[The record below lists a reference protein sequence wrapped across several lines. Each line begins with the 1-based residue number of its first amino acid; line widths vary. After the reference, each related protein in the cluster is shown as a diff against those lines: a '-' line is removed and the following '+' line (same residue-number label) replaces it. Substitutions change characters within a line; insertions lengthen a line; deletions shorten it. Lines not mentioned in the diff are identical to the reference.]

1 MRWQPCKRCAALA
14 RRRRS
19 SDSPFD
25 FVPYYQLNSK
35 ASAVLTNRL
44 KRSRRHLGGFIERL
58 QSAARAEQL
67 PAMPASVEELN
78 SQIERAVG
86 DGYLMESTAKNI
98 RSLLGGASTDVY
110 FNSINE
116 LAWNWD
122 WQELNDRFYQTLA
135 FGTGGL
141 RGRTIGKIVTAAE
154 RGNARNDERPQFPCV
169 GTNAMNFF
177 NINRATR
184 GLVAYL
190 HDWNSREQISAKAK
204 IVVAHDPRFFSSEFA
219 QSAAKVAAENGCDA
233 FVFDS
238 PRSVPELSFAVRHLH
253 ASVGAGITASHNQ
266 LDHNGF
272 KVYFG
277 DGAQVIEPH
286 ASGIIAKVNAITS
299 ESFSP
304 LPKDRQGTVTTL
316 GDNVDEAYMERLE
329 TLIVDP
335 SVIPAAKSLR
345 IIYTPI
351 HGTGGVIIKPLL
363 KRLGFNFQVVE
374 EQDRFDGAFPT
385 VKSPNPENADALHMG
400 IELAKKKNAD
410 LVIATD
416 PDCDRVGVAVRAK
429 SNKMQLL
436 TGNQIGSLLAW
447 YRVKTLFDC
456 GVLNRET
463 AARGVIIKTF
473 VTTDLLKAIA
483 EHYGLRCVETLTG
496 FKYIAAKLGNY
507 EAALPEASRKNYV
520 DLSEEETRELRLA
533 HSSFYIFGGEES
545 YGYSAGDFVRDK
557 DGNGSAIMFFEVAA
571 YAKSR
576 GLTIDQLLD
585 EIFADFGYFEEKNG
599 SLLFEGAEGAK
610 KIARLV
616 ESYASAPPKGIL
628 GSKVTRVRNFAT
640 ETIRDV
646 EGDEIPKEKMSVFE
660 LEDRTRI
667 AVRGSGTEPKIKY
680 YLFAQERPAKGKFEI
695 AQLEKIKAQV
705 IERLERLWDRLQED
719 AQGRLAR

>member
-1 MRWQPCKRCAALA
+1 MAV
-14 RRRRS
+14 
-19 SDSPFD
+19 DIE
-25 FVPYYQLNSK
+25 QLNS
-35 ASAVLTNRL
+35 R
-44 KRSRRHLGGFIERL
+44 
-58 QSAARAEQL
+58 
-67 PAMPASVEELN
+67 
-78 SQIERAVG
+78 IERAVT
-86 DGYLMESTAKNI
+86 DGFLMASSAKNI
-98 RSLLGGASTDVY
+98 RALLAGARSDLY
-110 FNSINE
+110 FRSVNE
-116 LAWNWD
+116 LVDAAEWK
-122 WQELNDRFYQTLA
+122 EINDRFYQTLA
-135 FGTGGL
+135 FGTGGI
-141 RGRTIGKIVTAAE
+141 RGRTIGKIVTMAE
-154 RGNARNDERPQFPCV
+154 RGNAHEGERPQFPCV

-177 NINRATR
+177 NVNRATR

-190 HDWNSREQISAKAK
+190 QAWNRSQSTSAKPR
-204 IVVAHDPRFFSSEFA
+204 IVIAHDPRFFSKEFA
-219 QSAAKVAAENGCDA
+219 ELAARIASENGCDA
-233 FVFDS
+233 FVFDG
-238 PRSVPELSFAVRHLH
+238 PRSTPELSFAVRYLR
-253 ASVGAGITASHNQ
+253 ASAGVVITASHNPPH
-266 LDHNGF
+266 DNGY
-272 KVYFG
+272 KVYFA
-277 DGAQVIEPH
+277 DGTQVIEPH
-286 ASGIIAKVNAITS
+286 ASSIIAKVNAITS
-299 ESFSP
+299 ETFAP
-304 LPKDRQGTVTTL
+304 LSKDRQGTVTTL
-316 GDNVDEAYMERLE
+316 ADDVDEAYMQRLE

-335 SVIPAAKSLR
+335 SVIPAAKSLH

-351 HGTGGVIIKPLL
+351 HGTGGVIIKPAL

-385 VKSPNPENADALHMG
+385 VKSPNPENADALQMG

-447 YRVKTLFDC
+447 YRVKTLFDR
-456 GVLNRET
+456 GVLNKET

-496 FKYIAAKLGNY
+496 FKYIAAKLGKY

-557 DGNGSAIMFFEVAA
+557 DGNGSAIMFCEVAA

-585 EIFADFGYFEEKNG
+585 EIFASFGYFEERNG

-616 ESYASAPPKGIL
+616 ESYASGPPRGIL

-646 EGDEIPKEKMSVFE
+646 EGDEIPKEKMSAFE
-660 LEDRTRI
+660 LEDRTSI
-667 AVRGSGTEPKIKY
+667 AVRGSG
-680 YLFAQERPAKGKFEI
+680 R
-695 AQLEKIKAQV
+695 
-705 IERLERLWDRLQED
+705 
-719 AQGRLAR
+719 